1 MIVVNGLRRFYNK
14 MIKYDNTFPLKIGR
28 FLTEIQVKYVQ
39 DMIIARN
46 MAKIGMETKNMI
58 QVKSDI

>member
-46 MAKIGMETKNMI
+46 MAKIGMETKDMI
-58 QVKSDI
+58 QVISDI